1 MSLQPSMLAE
11 PRVDLT
17 EQVIQQETTSSATFS
32 SSSSSTERES
42 HPRRRVILS
51 KLDISPRVATR
62 WTDDIVRVAG
72 NRWMQVANCR
82 SRRPLSS

>member
-11 PRVDLT
+11 PRADLT
-17 EQVIQQETTSSATFS
+17 KQVKEQETTDASA
-32 SSSSSTERES
+32 RH
-42 HPRRRVILS
+42 HPPLKERRVILS

-72 NRWMQVANCR
+72 NRWMQVASCC